1 MVKIMQDNIESLIK
15 SIMEGNKDQA
25 IESIKEALQSGLDVK
40 EILNEG
46 IAKGAEE
53 IGNLY
58 EKSEIYLPEL
68 LLSADVMT
76 TAVELLKPHLQKSN
90 GQKSLGTIL
99 IGTPEGDIHSIG
111 KNIINSLLQ
120 GQGYNVVDLGTDV
133 PPIKFVEK
141 AKEINPDVIG
151 LSGLLTATITKMQET
166 VMLLKEENIK
176 SKIII
181 GGGILSKKS
190 CEMIGADDFAVDG
203 WDGIRKIKK
212 LVTLKSNEGL

>member
-1 MVKIMQDNIESLIK
+1 MQGNENIEVLIK
-15 SIMEGNKDQA
+15 SIVEGNKDQA
-25 IESIKEALQSGLDVK
+25 IESIKKVLQSGLDVK
-40 EILNEG
+40 EILKEG

-53 IGNLY
+53 VGKLY

-76 TAVELLKPHLQKSN
+76 ASVELLKPHLQKSSS
-90 GQKSLGTIL
+90 QKSLGTIL

-111 KNIINSLLQ
+111 KNIISSLLQ

-133 PPIKFVEK
+133 SPIKFVEK
-141 AKEINPDVIG
+141 AKEINPDVIAM
-151 LSGLLTATITKMQET
+151 SGLLTATITKMQET
-166 VMLLKEENIK
+166 VLLLGEENIK

-181 GGGILSKKS
+181 GGGILSKQS

-212 LVTLKSNEGL
+212 LLASKSSEG